1 LFQCAK
7 DHDKYLQAYVRRF
20 LRLRAKAPSVPYDI
34 AIEVMIKGL
43 RPSPKAKVFCKKI
56 TSFSGKVATKMDEY
70 IIADNDFR
78 QR

>member
-1 LFQCAK
+1 
-7 DHDKYLQAYVRRF
+7 
-20 LRLRAKAPSVPYDI
+20 
-34 AIEVMIKGL
+34 MIKGL

-56 TSFSGKVATKMDEY
+56 TSFSGKVAAKMDEY